1 MEKDDGDQ
9 KEDETQET
17 NRQSKPGKTASAV
30 CVTDTSGDFHSMAIE
45 NYSRMTSHLAR
56 GRLRR
61 RAMRLACV
69 HTC

>member
-1 MEKDDGDQ
+1 MEEHDKDQ

-17 NRQSKPGKTASAV
+17 NGKSKSGKTASAV
-30 CVTDTSGDFHSMAIE
+30 CVTDKSGDFHPMAIE

-61 RAMRLACV
+61 RTMRLACV